1 MAHYRILIPNST
13 GQPADELRRVGLA
26 ELLRDNDRAPTGAQ
40 LNGGPVGIRGL
51 CVSWEPD
58 HVTQPGVQAP
68 RCEYDAT
75 RDTAIEAPAEPHHQL
90 AQGRFWLLLENAR
103 PVTPQDIARKPVDS
117 FDGLLPTSSD
127 APHVRESKA
136 ERLKRLTRFAGNP
149 VTLGDGHEWT
159 LPNMAELPTRF
170 QFSAAKN
177 EWDTAVEPAFR
188 TTFDRIND
196 VFQACKN
203 RILWDLV
210 RDYTTEQIHAV
221 LSPSE
226 IEFLATCEP
235 AALDQNKV
243 AVPFLCEMLSLNYRL
258 TPWLIDQLGLLKPS
272 NLWPALCAC
281 TDANELLTLHSTVQ
295 KKIALIQANGSTS
308 SSGAAA
314 ESNANQPSE
323 TSGS

>member
-1 MAHYRILIPNST
+1 MAHFRILIPNSN

-26 ELLRDNDRAPTGAQ
+26 ELLRDNDRVPTGAQ
-40 LNGGPVGIRGL
+40 LNGGPSGLRGL

-68 RCEYDAT
+68 RYEFDST
-75 RDTAIEAPAEPHHQL
+75 RDTAIEAPADPHHQL
-90 AQGRFWLLLENAR
+90 AQGRFWLLIEKAR
-103 PVTPQDIARKPVDS
+103 PVTPQDITRKPVDS
-117 FDGLLPTSSD
+117 FDGLLPSASD
-127 APHVRESKA
+127 APQVRESKT
-136 ERLKRLTRFAGNP
+136 ERLKRMTRFAGNE
-149 VTLGDGHEWT
+149 VTLGDGRVWT

-170 QFSAAKN
+170 QFNAAKN
-177 EWDTAVEPAFR
+177 EWDTAVEPGFR
-188 TTFDRIND
+188 STYDRIND

-203 RILWDLV
+203 RILWDMV
-210 RDYTTEQIHAV
+210 RDYTTEHIHEV

-235 AALDQNKV
+235 AALDQNRV
-243 AVPFLCEMLSLNYRL
+243 AVPFLCDMLSLNYRL

-272 NLWPALCAC
+272 NLWASLCAC
-281 TDANELLTLHSTVQ
+281 TDADELMTLHATVQ
-295 KKIALIQANGSTS
+295 KKIEQIQARGSTS

-314 ESNANQPSE
+314 ESHANPPSE